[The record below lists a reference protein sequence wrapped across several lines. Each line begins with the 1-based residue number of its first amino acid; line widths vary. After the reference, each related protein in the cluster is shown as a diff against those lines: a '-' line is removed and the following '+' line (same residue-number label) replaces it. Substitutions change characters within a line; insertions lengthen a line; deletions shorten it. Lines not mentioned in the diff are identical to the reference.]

1 MTTVKIDGRS
11 LTLDDIGAVARSQ
24 GAHVECT
31 TEARQAMTASRELK
45 TRLIATGDPIY
56 GVTTGFGDSA
66 NRQISPDKAA
76 ALQRNMILYHLNGTG
91 PPAPDE
97 VVRATLL
104 IRANCLARGNSGVR
118 PQIAEKLLELLRHDV
133 LPVVPERGSVG
144 ASGDLV
150 PLCYVASALIGEGE
164 VHHRGALR
172 RTGDVFADLGLTA
185 VDLEAKDGLALIN
198 GTSFSAAYAVLA
210 ARDAHRIAALADLC
224 TALASEALLGNRGHY
239 AAFIH
244 DQRPHPGQRTSARHI
259 STLLEGSELSRPHS
273 QIVGAAGSLDG
284 QGYAVLHRSI
294 QDRYSLRCAPHV
306 NGVLRSTLS
315 WVDDWL
321 ATEVNASTDN
331 PLFDAADGTVHSGGN
346 FYAGHVAQAMDALKV
361 AVANVA
367 DLLDRQLELLVDE
380 KFNNGLTPNLIPRF
394 TGESWE
400 AGLHHGFKGMQIAAS
415 ALTAEALGVS
425 SPASVHSR
433 STEAH
438 NQDKVSLA
446 PIAAR
451 QARSVVELAEEV
463 AAIHLLAACQ
473 ALDLRGPA
481 RMSPRTRAVH
491 RVVRE
496 AVPFLD
502 RDQRLDHGIRK
513 VLGLARADVLTQVA
527 DLGATDD

>member
-11 LTLDDIGAVARSQ
+11 LALDDICAVARSQ

-31 TEARQAMTASRELK
+31 AEANAAMEASRALK

-118 PQIAEKLLELLRHDV
+118 PDVARHLLELLRHDI
-133 LPVVPERGSVG
+133 LPAVPERGSVG

-150 PLCYVASALIGEGE
+150 PLCYVAAALIGEGE
-164 VHHRGALR
+164 VRHRGALR
-172 RTGDVFADLGLTA
+172 RTGDVFGRLGLRPL
-185 VDLEAKDGLALIN
+185 DLEAKDGLALIN

-210 ARDAHRIAALADLC
+210 ARDAHRLAALADIC

-244 DQRPHPGQRTSARHI
+244 DQRPHPGQRTSARYI
-259 STLLEGSELSRPHS
+259 SALLEESELSQPHS
-273 QIVGAAGSLDG
+273 QIVDAAGSLDG
-284 QGYAVLHRSI
+284 QGYAVLRRSI
-294 QDRYSLRCAPHV
+294 QDRYSLRCAPQV
-306 NGVLRSTLS
+306 NGVLRSTLN

-321 ATEVNASTDN
+321 ETEVNASTDN
-331 PLFDAADGTVHSGGN
+331 PLFDAADGSVHSGGN

-361 AVANVA
+361 AVANIA
-367 DLLDRQLELLVDE
+367 DLLDRQLALLVDE
-380 KFNNGLTPNLIPRF
+380 RFNNGLTPNLIPRF
-394 TGESWE
+394 AEDSWE
-400 AGLHHGFKGMQIAAS
+400 AGLHHGFKGMQIAVS
-415 ALTAEALGVS
+415 ALTAEALSGS

-451 QARSVVELAEEV
+451 EARSVVALAEEV

-473 ALDLRGPA
+473 ALDLRGPQ
-481 RMSPRTRAVH
+481 RMGPRTRAVH

-496 AVPFLD
+496 VVPFMD
-502 RDQRLDHGIRK
+502 RDRRMDDGIKK
-513 VLGLARADVLTQVA
+513 VLGLIRADVISRAA
-527 DLGATDD
+527 DLPATTD